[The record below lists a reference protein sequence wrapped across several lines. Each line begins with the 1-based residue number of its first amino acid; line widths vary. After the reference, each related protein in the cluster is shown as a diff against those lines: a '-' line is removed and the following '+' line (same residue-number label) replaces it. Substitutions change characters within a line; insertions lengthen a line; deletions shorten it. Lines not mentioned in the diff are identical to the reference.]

1 MFSNA
6 STTPTTITDTI
17 SFSSSSPS
25 SSSSKPLSD
34 DRLSINAI
42 NGLTNRTDLNNNY
55 NNIVGNNNSS
65 IYTNQQFLTITQD
78 PYPPINCSPDFYDST
93 DGNSFSASMSMIDCI
108 DMNELNSP
116 FSKDL
121 NQIKK
126 ENLFND
132 NDDKVIFMS
141 QDSISK

>member
-1 MFSNA
+1 
-6 STTPTTITDTI
+6 
-17 SFSSSSPS
+17 
-25 SSSSKPLSD
+25 
-34 DRLSINAI
+34 
-42 NGLTNRTDLNNNY
+42 
-55 NNIVGNNNSS
+55 
-65 IYTNQQFLTITQD
+65 
-78 PYPPINCSPDFYDST
+78 
-93 DGNSFSASMSMIDCI
+93 MSMIDCI